1 MLRNEVLNHIKEEWK
16 NNPLIGVSDNVS
28 TMPEGIKQQ
37 LDNGN
42 FIILYMAMDN
52 NTAIMKTIKVKD

>member
-1 MLRNEVLNHIKEEWK
+1 MLRNDVLDYIKEEWK
-16 NNPLIGVSDNVS
+16 NNPLVGVLENVS

-42 FIILYMAMDN
+42 FSILYMVMEN
-52 NTAIMKTIKVKD
+52 EKPVIKIIKVED